1 MKKKLLALVCALA
14 LTFSFAGCTIPTPDT
29 VGSIG
34 DFEIT
39 SGMYLLAQY
48 GAYQQAAQLAGSDQD
63 ASDVKAF
70 LKETITTDSDS
81 GETAVVSDYVAQQTQ
96 QTLGL
101 LGHVVADH
109 VAQQTQQT
117 LETLAAVDARF
128 KALGGELTDEQIA
141 TADRYAQQMMDQ
153 YGDTYTANGIGLET
167 IKAYERLQVEH
178 TALLDMFYG
187 PDGETPV
194 EDDELTSHL
203 DDSMYEICYISI
215 PLYNT
220 STYAFANDDQK
231 TKMLRLA
238 QTAADSVNAAGG
250 ETVSDQ
256 VSALHEAA
264 QNALPD
270 IYAVLD
276 GETSDDSASVQT
288 ELLTESDVAS
298 TFTQDGAADALR
310 SLSYGEAAA
319 VQINGYTLLLLV
331 RVDPL
336 SVSSLDD
343 LREQVLS
350 DMKGSEL
357 DDALASSGAE
367 LAHSLNSS
375 AMNKLP
381 AKKIVNSSANS

>member
-1 MKKKLLALVCALA
+1 MRKYLYLIILCVV
-14 LTFSFAGCTIPTPDT
+14 FAGCKGSQQKGNTAESNGKESVANSDGKPAVTVTIPPYKFFVDK
-29 VGSIG
+29 IAG
-34 DFEIT
+34 DKV
-39 SGMYLLAQY
+39 
-48 GAYQQAAQLAGSDQD
+48 
-63 ASDVKAF
+63 DVNVMVSNGNNP
-70 LKETITTDSDS
+70 ETY
-81 GETAVVSDYVAQQTQ
+81 EP
-96 QTLGL
+96 
-101 LGHVVADH
+101 
-109 VAQQTQQT
+109 
-117 LETLAAVDARF
+117 
-128 KALGGELTDEQIA
+128 
-141 TADRYAQQMMDQ
+141 YAQQMMDQ

-167 IKAYERLQVEH
+167 VKAYERLQVEH
-178 TALLDMFYG
+178 TALLDMVYG

-220 STYAFANDDQK
+220 STYASADDDQK
-231 TKMLRLA
+231 AEMLKLA
-238 QTAADSVNAAGG
+238 QAAADSVNAAGG

-298 TFTQDGAADALR
+298 AFTQDGAADALR

-319 VQINGYTLLLLV
+319 VQINGSTLLLMV

-343 LREQVLS
+343 LRSQILS
-350 DMKGSEL
+350 DMKGGEL
-357 DDALASSGAE
+357 DDALAAGGAE
-367 LAHSLNSS
+367 LAHDLDSS

-381 AKKIVNSSANS
+381 AKKIVNNSANS

>member
-1 MKKKLLALVCALA
+1 M
-14 LTFSFAGCTIPTPDT
+14 
-29 VGSIG
+29 
-34 DFEIT
+34 
-39 SGMYLLAQY
+39 
-48 GAYQQAAQLAGSDQD
+48 
-63 ASDVKAF
+63 
-70 LKETITTDSDS
+70 LK
-81 GETAVVSDYVAQQTQ
+81 
-96 QTLGL
+96 
-101 LGHVVADH
+101 
-109 VAQQTQQT
+109 
-117 LETLAAVDARF
+117 
-128 KALGGELTDEQIA
+128 
-141 TADRYAQQMMDQ
+141 
-153 YGDTYTANGIGLET
+153 
-167 IKAYERLQVEH
+167 
-178 TALLDMFYG
+178 
-187 PDGETPV
+187 
-194 EDDELTSHL
+194 
-203 DDSMYEICYISI
+203 
-215 PLYNT
+215 
-220 STYAFANDDQK
+220 
-231 TKMLRLA
+231 LA

-298 TFTQDGAADALR
+298 SFTQDGAADALR

-367 LAHSLNSS
+367 LAHSLNSA

>member
-1 MKKKLLALVCALA
+1 MC
-14 LTFSFAGCTIPTPDT
+14 IR
-29 VGSIG
+29 
-34 DFEIT
+34 
-39 SGMYLLAQY
+39 
-48 GAYQQAAQLAGSDQD
+48 
-63 ASDVKAF
+63 
-70 LKETITTDSDS
+70 DS
-81 GETAVVSDYVAQQTQ
+81 
-96 QTLGL
+96 
-101 LGHVVADH
+101 
-109 VAQQTQQT
+109 
-117 LETLAAVDARF
+117 
-128 KALGGELTDEQIA
+128 
-141 TADRYAQQMMDQ
+141 
-153 YGDTYTANGIGLET
+153 
-167 IKAYERLQVEH
+167 
-178 TALLDMFYG
+178 
-187 PDGETPV
+187 
-194 EDDELTSHL
+194 
-203 DDSMYEICYISI
+203 ISI

-220 STYAFANDDQK
+220 STYAFADDDQK
-231 TKMLRLA
+231 AEMLKLA
-238 QTAADSVNAAGG
+238 QAAADSVNAADG

-310 SLSYGEAAA
+310 SLSYGESAA

>member
-1 MKKKLLALVCALA
+1 MKKKLLALICALA
-14 LTFSFAGCTIPTPDT
+14 LVFSLVGCTISAPDT

-48 GAYQQAAQLAGSDQD
+48 GAYQQAAQLAGTDQD
-63 ASDVKAF
+63 TTDVKAF

-81 GETAVVSDYVAQQTQ
+81 GETAVVSDYVAQKTQ
-96 QTLGL
+96 E
-101 LGHVVADH
+101 
-109 VAQQTQQT
+109 T
-117 LETLAAVDARF
+117 LETLVAVDARF
-128 KALGGELTDEQIA
+128 KALGGELTAEQLS

-167 IKAYERLQVEH
+167 VKAYERLQVEH
-178 TALLDMFYG
+178 TALLELVYG
-187 PDGETPV
+187 PDGEAPV

-220 STYAFANDDQK
+220 STYAFADDDQK
-231 TKMLRLA
+231 AEMLKLA
-238 QTAADSVNAAGG
+238 QAAADSVNAAGG

-256 VSALHEAA
+256 VSVLHEAA
-264 QNALPD
+264 PHALPA

-276 GETSDDSASVQT
+276 
-288 ELLTESDVAS
+288 VAS
-298 TFTQDGAADALR
+298 AFTQDGAADALR

-319 VQINGYTLLLLV
+319 VQINSYTLLLMV

-343 LREQVLS
+343 LRSQILS
-350 DMKGSEL
+350 DMKGGEL
-357 DDALASSGAE
+357 DDALAAGGAE
-367 LAHSLNSS
+367 LAHDLDSS

-381 AKKIVNSSANS
+381 AKKIVNNSANS

>member
-1 MKKKLLALVCALA
+1 MKKKLLALICALA
-14 LTFSFAGCTIPTPDT
+14 LVFSLVGCTISAPDT

-48 GAYQQAAQLAGSDQD
+48 GAYQQAAQLAGTDQD
-63 ASDVKAF
+63 TTDVKAF

-81 GETAVVSDYVAQQTQ
+81 GET
-96 QTLGL
+96 
-101 LGHVVADH
+101 
-109 VAQQTQQT
+109 
-117 LETLAAVDARF
+117 AVDARF

-167 IKAYERLQVEH
+167 VKAYERLQVEH
-178 TALLDMFYG
+178 TALLDMVYG

-220 STYAFANDDQK
+220 STYAFADDDQK
-231 TKMLRLA
+231 AEMLKLA
-238 QTAADSVNAAGG
+238 QAAADSVNAAGG

-298 TFTQDGAADALR
+298 AFTQDGAADALR

-319 VQINGYTLLLLV
+319 VQINGSTLLLMV

-343 LREQVLS
+343 LRSQILS
-350 DMKGSEL
+350 DMKGGEL
-357 DDALASSGAE
+357 DDALAAGGAE
-367 LAHSLNSS
+367 LAHDLDSS

-381 AKKIVNSSANS
+381 AKKIVNNSANS

>member
-1 MKKKLLALVCALA
+1 
-14 LTFSFAGCTIPTPDT
+14 
-29 VGSIG
+29 
-34 DFEIT
+34 
-39 SGMYLLAQY
+39 
-48 GAYQQAAQLAGSDQD
+48 
-63 ASDVKAF
+63 
-70 LKETITTDSDS
+70 
-81 GETAVVSDYVAQQTQ
+81 
-96 QTLGL
+96 
-101 LGHVVADH
+101 
-109 VAQQTQQT
+109 
-117 LETLAAVDARF
+117 
-128 KALGGELTDEQIA
+128 
-141 TADRYAQQMMDQ
+141 MMDQ

-167 IKAYERLQVEH
+167 VKAYERLQVEH
-178 TALLDMFYG
+178 TALLDMVYG

-220 STYAFANDDQK
+220 STYAFADDDQK
-231 TKMLRLA
+231 AEMLKLA
-238 QTAADSVNAAGG
+238 QAAADSVNAAGG

-276 GETSDDSASVQT
+276 SETSDDSASVQT
-288 ELLTESDVAS
+288 ELLTESDVSSA
-298 TFTQDGAADALR
+298 FTQDGAADALR

-319 VQINGYTLLLLV
+319 VQINGSTLLLMV

-343 LREQVLS
+343 LRSQILS
-350 DMKGSEL
+350 DMKGGEL
-357 DDALASSGAE
+357 DDALAAGGAE
-367 LAHSLNSS
+367 LAHDLDSS

-381 AKKIVNSSANS
+381 AKKIVNNSANS

>member
-14 LTFSFAGCTIPTPDT
+14 LTFSFAGCTISTPDT

-81 GETAVVSDYVAQQTQ
+81 GETAVVSDY
-96 QTLGL
+96 
-101 LGHVVADH
+101 

-178 TALLDMFYG
+178 TALLDMVYG

-194 EDDELTSHL
+194 ENDELTSHL

-215 PLYNT
+215 PLYDT
-220 STYAFANDDQK
+220 STYAFADDDQK
-231 TKMLRLA
+231 AEMLSLA
-238 QTAADSVNAAGG
+238 QKAADSYNANAP
-250 ETVSDQ
+250 EDTSSQ
-256 VSALHEAA
+256 LTAFNSIASSALTG
-264 QNALPD
+264 
-270 IYAVLD
+270 ICAVLD
-276 GETSDDSASVQT
+276 AEVPSTSTLQT
-288 ELLTESDVAS
+288 DLLSESDLTDA
-298 TFTQDGAADALR
+298 FTQEGAADTLRGLAYGQAAAIQYSGYALMLAVRLDPLGVSTLDALR
-310 SLSYGEAAA
+310 S
-319 VQINGYTLLLLV
+319 QI
-331 RVDPL
+331 
-336 SVSSLDD
+336 
-343 LREQVLS
+343 LS
-350 DMKGSEL
+350 DLKGEEL
-357 DDALASSGAE
+357 DDALAAYGAQLDNSLSSLPMAE
-367 LAHSLNSS
+367 LLRLLSS
-375 AMNKLP
+375 
-381 AKKIVNSSANS
+381 

>member
-14 LTFSFAGCTIPTPDT
+14 LTFSFAGCTISTPDT

-96 QTLGL
+96 QTL
-101 LGHVVADH
+101 D
-109 VAQQTQQT
+109 
-117 LETLAAVDARF
+117 AVDARF

-178 TALLDMFYG
+178 TALLDMVYG

-203 DDSMYEICYISI
+203 DDSMYEICYISV

-276 GETSDDSASVQT
+276 GKTSDDSASVQT

-319 VQINGYTLLLLV
+319 MQINGYTLLLLV

-381 AKKIVNSSANS
+381 AKKIMNSSANS

>member
-1 MKKKLLALVCALA
+1 MKKKLLALICALA
-14 LTFSFAGCTIPTPDT
+14 LVFSLVGCTISAPDT

-48 GAYQQAAQLAGSDQD
+48 GAYQQAAQLAGTDQD
-63 ASDVKAF
+63 TTDVKAF

-81 GETAVVSDYVAQQTQ
+81 GETAVVSDYVAQKTQ
-96 QTLGL
+96 E
-101 LGHVVADH
+101 
-109 VAQQTQQT
+109 T

-128 KALGGELTDEQIA
+128 KALGGELTAEQLS

-167 IKAYERLQVEH
+167 VKAYERLQVEH
-178 TALLDMFYG
+178 TALLDMVYG

-194 EDDELTSHL
+194 EDDEL
-203 DDSMYEICYISI
+203 ISI

-220 STYAFANDDQK
+220 STYAFADDDQK
-231 TKMLRLA
+231 AEMLKLA
-238 QTAADSVNAAGG
+238 QAAADSVNAAGG

-276 GETSDDSASVQT
+276 GKTSDDSASVQT

-298 TFTQDGAADALR
+298 AFTQDGAADALR

-319 VQINGYTLLLLV
+319 VQINGSTLLLMV

-343 LREQVLS
+343 LRSQILS
-350 DMKGSEL
+350 DMKGGEL
-357 DDALASSGAE
+357 DDALAAGGAE
-367 LAHSLNSS
+367 LAHDLDSS

-381 AKKIVNSSANS
+381 AKKIVNNSANS

>member
-1 MKKKLLALVCALA
+1 MKNKLLALVCALA
-14 LTFSFAGCTIPTPDT
+14 LTVSLVGCALSTPDT
-29 VGSIG
+29 VGKIG
-34 DFEIT
+34 DFEVT

-63 ASDVKAF
+63 TSKVKSF
-70 LKETITTDSDS
+70 LKATITTDADT
-81 GETAVVSDYVAQQTQ
+81 GETAVVKDYVAQK
-96 QTLGL
+96 
-101 LGHVVADH
+101 
-109 VAQQTQQT
+109 T
-117 LETLAAVDARF
+117 LETLQTLAAVDARF
-128 KALGGELTDEQIA
+128 AELGGELTEEQKSA
-141 TADRYAQQMMDQ
+141 ADSYAQQLMDN

-167 IKAYERLQVEH
+167 VKAYERLQVEH
-178 TALLDMFYG
+178 TALLDMVYG

-220 STYAFANDDQK
+220 STYAFADDDQK
-231 TKMLRLA
+231 AEMLKLA
-238 QTAADSVNAAGG
+238 QAAADSVNAAGG

-276 GETSDDSASVQT
+276 SETSDDSASVQT

-298 TFTQDGAADALR
+298 SFTQDGAADALR